1 MLYYP
6 NLIQRISILHP
17 RVTHLFLKVETHKA
31 MESRETVKLVADKGI
46 VGDAAYGRRKRQIL
60 LVSKDVLLEFNLLP
74 GEIRENIVVEG
85 VNIDSLPPDT
95 ILQLGS
101 SNLKLVGP
109 CTPCARMD
117 KIRPGLQ
124 ELLKGKRGVLAQAI
138 SDGDITIGDELLI
151 LLP

>member
-1 MLYYP
+1 
-6 NLIQRISILHP
+6 LHP

-31 MESRETVKLVADKGI
+31 MEFKETVNLVADKGI

-60 LVSKDVLLEFNLLP
+60 LVSKDVLLEFNLQP

-85 VNIDSLPPDT
+85 VPIDSLPPDT
-95 ILQLGS
+95 VLQLGS
-101 SNLKLVGP
+101 TNIKLVGP
-109 CTPCARMD
+109 CTPCARLD

-124 ELLKGKRGVLAQAI
+124 ELLHGKRGVLAQAI
-138 SDGDITIGDELLI
+138 ADGEIAIGDDVTI

>member
-1 MLYYP
+1 
-6 NLIQRISILHP
+6 
-17 RVTHLFLKVETHKA
+17 
-31 MESRETVKLVADKGI
+31 MESRETVNLVADKGI
-46 VGDAAYGRRKRQIL
+46 IGDAAFGRMKRQIL
-60 LVSKDVLLEFNLLP
+60 LVSKNVLLEFNLQP

-85 VNIDSLPPDT
+85 INIDSLPPDT

-101 SNLKLVGP
+101 SNIKLVGP

-124 ELLKGKRGVLAQAI
+124 ELLQGKRGVLAQAI
-138 SDGDITIGDELLI
+138 ADGEITIGDEISI